1 MAYGENTLIEILGNH
16 REINKVKSWKEFN
29 VFIFR
34 LYLNNGDVMQ
44 LRWYDS
50 EIENDFERVV
60 RISLKEIEERV
71 KNRCKK
77 KNEESEKN
85 NMKLKDTVETMN
97 SEDYKE
103 RFKAEYWQTKIRYE
117 RLRKMLISWEAGT
130 LDFKP
135 TTPIQ
140 DLVAQKDYM
149 EGYLEKLE
157 LRAEYEGV
165 EL

>member
-1 MAYGENTLIEILGNH
+1 MAYKENTFIDILGNH
-16 REINKVKSWKEFN
+16 RKVNCIKSWKEFN

-34 LYLNNGDVMQ
+34 IYLDNGDVMQ

-77 KNEESEKN
+77 RNEESEKN
-85 NMKLKDTVETMN
+85 NMKLKDTVEMMN

-117 RLRKMLISWEAGT
+117 RLRKMLISLEAGT
-130 LDFKP
+130 LDFEP
-135 TTPIQ
+135 TTPTE